1 MRCGRNTGVTLCEG
15 TYHKEKAESQEELD
29 QYTCMT
35 EAFTVEVNT
44 GEQLGTLVNANT
56 ISSVIIRPDQGVTP
70 PTCPDFELIAY
81 DEPYCQGNSNV
92 ITVEELR
99 TEIEL

>member
-1 MRCGRNTGVTLCEG
+1 
-15 TYHKEKAESQEELD
+15 
-29 QYTCMT
+29 MT

-56 ISSVIIRPDQGVTP
+56 VSSVIIRPDHGIIP
-70 PTCPDFELIAY
+70 PLCSDFELIAY

-99 TEIEL
+99 TEIEV